1 MICYRYGKGLVAD
14 VFLRKNNNRKK
25 WFQIKS
31 SVVLFKN
38 KKGRFFVILFPGIN
52 TLTSLF

>member
-1 MICYRYGKGLVAD
+1 MGKGWWPM
-14 VFLRKNNNRKK
+14 FFYERITTEKK

-52 TLTSLF
+52 TLTTLF

>member
-1 MICYRYGKGLVAD
+1 MISYRYGKGLVAD